1 LGEHGPTEEWLIHG
15 LSFLVVLWCTLNIL
29 SIDESENLRAALFS
43 VTVLDE
49 VAGEGINEQFHLRD
63 SLSVRIGSQ
72 RDSPNIAF
80 LINPY
85 SFEWPMSEKAIG
97 TESDA
102 TQHRPRA
109 EL

>member
-1 LGEHGPTEEWLIHG
+1 

-29 SIDESENLRAALFS
+29 SVDESENLRATLFS
-43 VTVLDE
+43 VAVLDE
-49 VAGEGINEQFHLRD
+49 IAGEGINAQFHLRD
-63 SLSVRIGSQ
+63 SLSVRIGSH
-72 RDSPNIAF
+72 RDSANIAF
-80 LINPY
+80 LIDPY